1 MRRLNSAR
9 KRTTAQHAIALP
21 NTTLWGTRPALEKLA
36 VTSVGKYTLNVNL
49 SYLCFWQACFIVDSV
64 FSPNDAILS
73 CSYRHRCQCHIIMIM
88 NELLVNCLYHTSLR
102 AVDNTSYDS
111 LFFLKHRQHCYLGLI
126 GRWFLKHIMG
136 SQNWIKCTP
145 IDKYSIIVTLNALF
159 LINVTN
165 FELVSCCML
174 QYIIAEIND
183 RWQ

>member
-73 CSYRHRCQCHIIMIM
+73 CSYRHRCQYHIIMIM
-88 NELLVNCLYHTSLR
+88 NELLVNCLYRTSLR

-111 LFFLKHRQHCYLGLI
+111 LFFLKHWQHCYLGLI
-126 GRWFLKHIMG
+126 GSGFLKH
-136 SQNWIKCTP
+136 
-145 IDKYSIIVTLNALF
+145 IDKYSIIVTLNALL
-159 LINVTN
+159 LINVTS
-165 FELVSCCML
+165 FELVRCCML